1 MIRDSG
7 VARSIIWYLI
17 SQPGGKIG
25 ATRLHDYRAHRHAR
39 HPEHTL
45 GHCHSM
51 GGRILDR
58 VKVRSAA
65 VEIESLFSAARHI
78 AIARA
83 AQATVEIDPVAQSIN
98 ISVGSDT
105 VRKREIGAAHDV
117 QISATRARMSYSA
130 TGMGY
135 GAANLSVVV
144 RRNACRRYRFC
155 VATGSGEALTEGR
168 HRRSPTRRS

>member
-1 MIRDSG
+1 VRRAFTVIELT
-7 VARSIIWYLI
+7 VTLVILSILSAIAIPW
-17 SQPGGKIG
+17 
-25 ATRLHDYRAHRHAR
+25 
-39 HPEHTL
+39 
-45 GHCHSM
+45 M
-51 GGRILDR
+51 GGILDR
-58 VKVRSAA
+58 AKVRSAV

-83 AQATVEIDPVAQSIN
+83 RQATVEIDPVEQSIN

-144 RRNACRRYRFC
+144 RRNASVDTVFVSRLGRVRY
-155 VATGSGEALTEGR
+155 
-168 HRRSPTRRS
+168 